1 MTYMH
6 GAFDPQFQL
15 RPGQAQPVGGPLF
28 WDGASRVPPYEPVDT
43 IAVHTVTVTQGDR
56 VTVTPNTDFNAPA
69 DHWTATIRA
78 RSGTWVAGTAEVR
91 VRVRLWP
98 ESLDSSPF
106 EEAPWVETVKLV
118 PA

>member
-1 MTYMH
+1 MH
-6 GAFDPQFQL
+6 GKVDPELEFS
-15 RPGQAQPVGGPLF
+15 GPKLVTRGPMN
-28 WDGASRVPPYEPVDT
+28 WAGEAGDEPVDRMRLLD
-43 IAVHTVTVTQGDR
+43 VTVTQGDR

-106 EEAPWVETVKLV
+106 EEPPWVETVKLV

>member
-1 MTYMH
+1 MH
-6 GAFDPQFQL
+6 GKVDPELAFSGPTL
-15 RPGQAQPVGGPLF
+15 VTRGPINWAGEPG
-28 WDGASRVPPYEPVDT
+28 DGPVDRMRLLD
-43 IAVHTVTVTQGDR
+43 VTVTQGDR
-56 VTVTPNTDFNAPA
+56 VTVTPNTDFTAPA
-69 DHWTATIRA
+69 DHWTARVRA
-78 RSGTWVAGTAEVR
+78 RSGTWAAGTAEVS